1 MEDLL
6 KVFLNDADLF
16 SCLFCLLLTKAL
28 ARFTASVFFFSPV
41 TTSLNKHGKKKMSF
55 SCFLDISQE

>member
-28 ARFTASVFFFSPV
+28 ARFTASVFFSRYYI
-41 TTSLNKHGKKKMSF
+41 TEQAWKKKCRLVAF
-55 SCFLDISQE
+55 

>member
-41 TTSLNKHGKKKMSF
+41 TTSLNKHGKKNVV
-55 SCFLDISQE
+55 